1 MSLGQRQRINLARLL
16 YSDKEVIILDEATA
30 NLDEKNRKKIEAK
43 LLGTNKLV
51 IFISHHYDGEYMK
64 QFDEVIQLRKGGFYE
79 KSFISK

>member
-1 MSLGQRQRINLARLL
+1 M
-16 YSDKEVIILDEATA
+16 K
-30 NLDEKNRKKIEAK
+30 KNRKKIEAK
-43 LLGTNKLV
+43 LLETNKLV